1 MSVKPKTKLTKLQKQ
16 ISLFAKEKLAE
27 PSYRTIKVN
36 TNFYSNAS
44 LFSLA
49 KRWEQNDCGEGGAK
63 NIARYRKKLLDSLS
77 KIEIYEIKP
86 QQRSIL
92 VETEGLFGDY
102 NNVQTFYLDLPYV
115 QFIKFKLGCYVSCSN
130 ESIKNYKTKVGY
142 LPLPNGGENSQKV
155 YICFGAKTGTTPEK
169 IIFDYFNKTFNS
181 SAVYSLDFPKEIK
194 NLRVWQ
200 KNTRLTPGFATKV
213 NWKHLEP
220 IGDIISDNIINYG
233 EDYW

>member
-1 MSVKPKTKLTKLQKQ
+1 VLG
-16 ISLFAKEKLAE
+16 FAKKSLENQQSFRIIKPSNHFFSAQKLK
-27 PSYRTIKVN
+27 S
-36 TNFYSNAS
+36 
-44 LFSLA
+44 
-49 KRWEQNDCGEGGAK
+49 
-63 NIARYRKKLLDSLS
+63 IARIWEEQIGDDNIDCHDKFLSNLD
-77 KIEIYEIKP
+77 KIEIYELKP

-92 VETEGLFGDY
+92 VETDGLFGDY

-130 ESIKNYKTKVGY
+130 ESVKNYKTKVGY
-142 LPLPNGGENSQKV
+142 LPLPNGGENSQRV
-155 YICFGAKTGTTPEK
+155 YICFGAKAGTTPEK

-181 SAVYSLDFPKEIK
+181 SAAYSLDFPKEIK